1 MDILKSRTVVMI
13 LKQRNKILIALLVM
27 ATIFYI
33 LLLKEVE
40 VVAPGTGLTGIKQS
54 NVSVKAPTSSYIV
67 ELMVAQGEEVEEGK
81 PLLKYR
87 NLEDEYRLQQTSEE
101 LEQNEKLLKIY
112 HNERCFLTGPKFASV
127 SQKQLLREEAC
138 EGHEFLASAGGLYI
152 LSFYEDYLL
161 EQKYIL
167 DVEKERQHKQ
177 RELLNKEEIL
187 TKKKKALFRG
197 KGATISFYDVDT
209 ELSNVKTEVINF
221 HISSI
226 DAQKKLNDK
235 LMIFQMRRSERLL
248 TLEEQIDKIK
258 PLITQEKYTKRLLEE
273 KKQKS
278 VIRSPIDGSILEFT
292 EGLSTGTF
300 IQEGSPLFVL
310 KKKGASQQVEAKF
323 DSRYRHFL
331 SIGRKVRLKINSP
344 GFNEIFN
351 GSITELSSDSIS
363 YQDQGHMGQRY
374 YRVTI
379 QPDAEFLAL
388 SLDLGMDVQVF
399 VVNDKVSVLEF
410 ILSVLPDETKFE
422 VW

>member
-1 MDILKSRTVVMI
+1 MNILKH
-13 LKQRNKILIALLVM
+13 RNKLIIFALVFLVV
-27 ATIFYI
+27 IYI
-33 LLLKEVE
+33 LFFKEVE

-67 ELMVAQGEEVEEGK
+67 ELMAAQGDEVKKGQ
-81 PLLKYR
+81 PLLKFR
-87 NLEDEYRLQQTSEE
+87 NLDDEYRLQQITEE
-101 LEQNEKLLKIY
+101 LGENKKLLDIY
-112 HNERCFLTGPKFASV
+112 YNERCFLTGPRFAEVTKESLA
-127 SQKQLLREEAC
+127 QDC
-138 EGHEFLASAGGLYI
+138 EGHVPLAGAGGLYI
-152 LSFYEDYLL
+152 LSFYEDYLQ
-161 EQKYIL
+161 EQQYIL
-167 DVEKERQHKQ
+167 NVEQERQRKQ
-177 RELLNKEEIL
+177 KELLNKEEIL
-187 TKKKKALFRG
+187 TKKKAALRRG
-197 KGATISFYDVDT
+197 KGATVSFYDVDT

-221 HISSI
+221 QISSI

-235 LMIFQMRRSERLL
+235 LMVFQMRRSERLL
-248 TLEEQIDKIK
+248 TLDEQIDKIK
-258 PLITQEKYTKRLLEE
+258 PLITQEKYSKQLLEE
-273 KKQKS
+273 KKLKS
-278 VIRSPIDGSILEFT
+278 VIRSPIDGSILQLT

-300 IQEGSPLFVL
+300 IQEASPLFVL

-351 GSITELSSDSIS
+351 GTITELSSDSIS
-363 YQDQGHMGQRY
+363 YEDQGHMGKRY

-379 QPDAEFLAL
+379 QPDEEFLAL

-410 ILSVLPDETKFE
+410 ILSVLPNKTRFE

>member
-1 MDILKSRTVVMI
+1 MTKDILKH
-13 LKQRNKILIALLVM
+13 KGKLIAISL
-27 ATIFYI
+27 AIGFIFYV
-33 LLLKEVE
+33 LLLKEIE

-67 ELMVAQGEEVEEGK
+67 ELKVAQGDEVEKGQ

-87 NLEDEYRLQQTSEE
+87 NLEDEYRLKQTAEE
-101 LEQNEKLLKIY
+101 LDFNERLLSIY
-112 HNERCFLTGPKFASV
+112 QSERCFLTGPRFASV
-127 SQKQLLREEAC
+127 TKEKSAYGCKGDETLTN
-138 EGHEFLASAGGLYI
+138 AGGLYI
-152 LSFYEDYLL
+152 LSFYEDYLQ

-167 DVEKERQHKQ
+167 DVEKERRHKE

-187 TKKKKALFRG
+187 TKKKTALRRG
-197 KGATISFYDVDT
+197 KGATISFYDVDA

-221 HISSI
+221 QISSI
-226 DAQKKLNDK
+226 DARKKLNDK
-235 LMIFQMRRSERLL
+235 LMVFQMRRSERLL
-248 TLEEQIDKIK
+248 TLEEQIDKIR
-258 PLITQEKYTKRLLEE
+258 PLITQAKYTKGLLVE
-273 KKQKS
+273 KQLKS
-278 VIRSPIDGSILEFT
+278 VIRSPIDGSVLELT
-292 EGLSTGTF
+292 EGLSTDTF
-300 IQEGSPLFVL
+300 IQEATPLFVL

-351 GSITELSSDSIS
+351 GTITDLSSDSIS
-363 YQDQGHMGQRY
+363 YEDQGHAGERY

-379 QPDAEFLAL
+379 QPDDEFLAL

-399 VVNDKVSVLEF
+399 VVNDNVSVLEF
-410 ILSVLPDETKFE
+410 ILSVLPDNIKFE

>member
-1 MDILKSRTVVMI
+1 MKFDFVKH
-13 LKQRNKILIALLVM
+13 RNRLIVTGLVFV
-27 ATIFYI
+27 AIIYI
-33 LLLKEVE
+33 LLYKEVE

-54 NVSVKAPTSSYIV
+54 NVSVKAPLSSYIV
-67 ELMVAQGEEVEEGK
+67 ELMVTQGDEVKKGQ

-87 NLEDEYRLQQTSEE
+87 NLEDEYRLQQTIEE
-101 LEQNEKLLKIY
+101 LEQNIKLLNIY
-112 HNERCFLTGPKFASV
+112 YNERCFLTGPRFAQV
-127 SQKQLLREEAC
+127 TNEDLTQEC
-138 EGHEFLASAGGLYI
+138 HGHEAIPSAGGLYI
-152 LSFYEDYLL
+152 LSFYEDYLQ

-167 DVEKERQHKQ
+167 DVEQERKRKE
-177 RELLNKEEIL
+177 RELLNKQAIL
-187 TKKKKALFRG
+187 SKKKQALFRG

-221 HISSI
+221 QISSI
-226 DAQKKLNDK
+226 DAQKKLSDK

-258 PLITQEKYTKRLLEE
+258 PLITQQEYTKQLLEE
-273 KKQKS
+273 KQIKS
-278 VIRSPIDGSILEFT
+278 VIRSPIEGDILELT
-292 EGLSTGTF
+292 EGISVGTF
-300 IQEGSPLFVL
+300 IQEATPLFVL

-331 SIGRKVRLKINSP
+331 SIGRTVRLKINSP

-351 GSITELSSDSIS
+351 GTIVDLSSDSIS
-363 YQDQGHMGQRY
+363 YEDQRRSGERY

-379 QPDAEFLAL
+379 QPDQQFIDL

-399 VVNDKVSVLEF
+399 VVNDNVSVLEF